1 MKKQIITVISVA
13 LVTLMLFVSYA
24 LFFKDNGIDEI
35 GDPFYTLTD
44 DVKNSL
50 SEIDSDVTIVL
61 SDYDENDEYWEMLYR
76 FSNAIVEVN
85 DDFSLE
91 TEENSSFSGARIVVG
106 DNKKEIAFDNFFK
119 TLYDGTKYAFDGE
132 ALIANTIFSLS
143 GKEEKTIELRAL
155 KGYDTDGDTVNET
168 ENGKFPYMFPQ
179 IADRSEIAYLTIKNQ
194 DGEYSVYN
202 DEGDFYFASS
212 RAISYDEEKFALLNS
227 NCRIPLAAG
236 KMELPEGKTFGDYGL
251 SDEGGSTGGYTLMTV
266 NDKDGNYFLHT
277 VYIGN
282 LSASGYYYSRYVG
295 AKFKASIQDGVEDKL
310 VHNLS
315 KDTIYLLPASVVQ
328 GSILLPETDIMK
340 TTIVNSITNTEQIFQ
355 IDNIRIDDYANDI
368 SVTAKNV
375 LDFNAA
381 SNLSAIDTSALTKV
395 ISDKVWAKEYKSY
408 GDAWYNHIDVF
419 GGFSSSDG
427 KRTYISA
434 ALLRQSV
441 KGEYNVKF
449 GLLRDEANGAY
460 LPAKVVLMKS
470 YDGINWHEIEGAE
483 ISPSQTDKTVKN
495 YEYSFTDDSV
505 IKYIRIDFDV
515 PLLKNTFVVFDE
527 IRINVDGEDSQP
539 ANAVG
544 SQWKLTSPEGLI
556 PEGKNYAYLDM
567 TNFNTFVQNI
577 ASLEGERVVGCAF
590 SNNGDATTI
599 KTEVL
604 KEFGLDKP
612 EKHFSF
618 EYASVVT
625 DLYVSKMTED
635 GKYYA
640 YTTFSGTLNGKQACL
655 TTDVIVEISKENA
668 SWLAWDATEYLDHSL
683 ISIYLVDIKEM
694 IITDD
699 GVEHKFVLS
708 LNGEGSLSK
717 VTYEDKSLDVQ
728 SFKYLYEAMLGVYM
742 QDEYVIPEGQEKE
755 EYFRIKIISD
765 SNSPEYVF
773 YRDSSK
779 CYFTIEGEGTY
790 YVLTEDIN
798 RVKSKLKTYISGG
811 VVKR

>member
-13 LVTLMLFVSYA
+13 LAALMLFVSYA
-24 LFFKDNGIDEI
+24 LFFKDDGIDEI

-44 DVKNSL
+44 DVKISL
-50 SEIDSDVTIVL
+50 SELDSDVTIVL
-61 SDYDENDEYWEMLYR
+61 SDYDGNDEYWEMLYR
-76 FSNAIVEVN
+76 FANAVIEAN
-85 DDFSLE
+85 DDFELE
-91 TEENSSFSGARIVVG
+91 TEENSSFSGVRIIVG
-106 DNKKEIAFDNFFK
+106 DNKKEIAFDDFFK
-119 TLYDGTKYAFDGE
+119 KLYDGTKYAFDGE

-143 GKEEKTIELRAL
+143 GKEEKVIELRAL

-179 IADRSEIAYLTIKNQ
+179 IGDRSEIAYLTIKNQ
-194 DGEYSVYN
+194 YGEYSVYN

-212 RAISYDEEKFALLNS
+212 RAIAYDEEKFALLNS

-236 KMELPEGKTFGDYGL
+236 KMELPEGKTFADYGL
-251 SDEGGSTGGYTLMTV
+251 SDEGGTTGSYTLMTV

-295 AKFKASIQDGVEDKL
+295 AKFKASNQEGVEDEL

-315 KDTIYLLPASVVQ
+315 KDYIYFLSAPVVQ
-328 GSILLPETDIMK
+328 GSILLPQTDIMK
-340 TTIVNSITNTEQIFQ
+340 NKIVNAITNTEQIFQ

-368 SVTAKNV
+368 SVTAKN
-375 LDFNAA
+375 LSDFNPAP
-381 SNLSAIDTSALTKV
+381 NLSAIDTSALTKV
-395 ISDKVWAKEYKSY
+395 ISDKVSAKDYNAN
-408 GDAWYNHIDVF
+408 DAWYNHIDVF

-427 KRTYISA
+427 NRTYISG
-434 ALLRQSV
+434 ALLKKSE
-441 KGEYNVKF
+441 KGEYSIKF
-449 GLLRDEANGAY
+449 GLLRDEKNGAY
-460 LPAKVVLMKS
+460 LPAKVTFMKS
-470 YDGINWHEIEGAE
+470 YDGINWHNIEGAE
-483 ISPSQTDKTVKN
+483 VSPNQTDKTVKN
-495 YEYSFTDDSV
+495 YEFSFKDETV
-505 IKYIRIDFDV
+505 IKYIRIEFDV

-527 IRINVDGEDSQP
+527 IRIYVDGEDSQP
-539 ANAVG
+539 VNAVG
-544 SQWKLTSPEGLI
+544 SQWKVTSPEGLI

-577 ASLEGERVVGCAF
+577 ASLEGDRVVGCAF
-590 SNNGDATTI
+590 SNNGDATEI

-612 EKHFSF
+612 QKHFSF

-640 YTTFSGTLNGKQACL
+640 YTTFSGNLNGKEACL

-683 ISIYLVDIKEM
+683 FSIYLVDIKEM
-694 IITDD
+694 IITDN

-708 LNGEGSLSK
+708 LNSEGSLGK
-717 VTYEDKSLDVQ
+717 VMYGDKSLDVK
-728 SFKYLYEAMLGVYM
+728 SFKYLYEEILGVYM
-742 QDEYVIPEGQEKE
+742 QDEYVIPEGQEKD

-765 SNSPEYVF
+765 SNSPEFVF

-798 RVKSKLKTYISGG
+798 RVKAKLKTYIEGG
-811 VVKR
+811 VVRR